1 MVYVEMKL
9 HIDYKVA
16 GGKMLRIDVEIEGAI
31 IKDIRLAGDFFI
43 YPEEAILLI
52 EKSLKG
58 VEKKQ
63 VAKRL
68 NSMLKEKNIKIIGF
82 KPQDLKEAIERI

>member
-1 MVYVEMKL
+1 MKL